1 MRRILTVLTL
11 LAQALMSQA
20 TTMSHAATSQTTMS
34 QPTVTQATMSLA
46 SLPWVHS
53 QEKVTVEKVTVTVR
67 GRVTRSDS
75 GAPVENANVM
85 LCRSDGR
92 SVYRFAM
99 TSSDGTYSIE
109 YSGDDDSLAV
119 RVTGFNL
126 RAQTRV
132 IPARSMTV
140 DFSME
145 WAAMSLGEVT
155 VRAEPVER
163 RMDTVVYHVESFR
176 ESGDRTIGEVMSRMP
191 GIEVSRSGRLRY
203 NGKDIGRMYV
213 EGLDM
218 LESRYGLATNTI
230 RAEDIASVEVME
242 DHQHIKI
249 YEDQGLPGAPA
260 VNLRL
265 KKGARGTWGGYIAAG
280 GGYRPAMWYG
290 EAAAMYFGRR
300 FQTMDTYKTNNT
312 GDDVSEEIFGGL
324 MGFSDGASS
333 VLGVKRPSVPPFGK
347 NRYLDNQ
354 THMVSANSIV
364 RLRGDLNLRA
374 NVQYQHDLREDE
386 GTSVTTYH
394 LADPAQQIVIGESIL
409 SRSRLDRLTADID
422 VESNTKERYIT
433 DKLSFSGSWSTDYG
447 GVDNNGSS
455 VEQSFRHPGLSLS
468 NRFRY
473 MRSSGPLMWDAS
485 SDVSYSDRPETLTVR
500 PLIYDGIFGDGAG
513 ADGAVQSISARRLTA
528 YNRAGL
534 TFNRSGWFVSLTF
547 RADAAVDM
555 MRSELSPLT
564 TDGPPPQ
571 AADSMRNDILRQEYT
586 VAAQPSVSY
595 RIGKKFNISAYA
607 SLGYKGIRQS
617 DRVRGSTGSID
628 RPLVSPALSMQL
640 AITPE
645 LRLSASASYDE
656 SYGGLYSD
664 YGGYIMSNYRHI
676 SRTGGELPRRRLQN
690 YVADLSYAATRIAAF
705 AKLSGGYWRSWNSH
719 TYGTVYDGTLT
730 RVETVDSPGL
740 SHGVNVAANA
750 SKLFFAISTTVKLSA
765 SWSRT
770 WSSLYRQYELYQS
783 EMDNIS
789 GTLALSSRFCDWA
802 GLDYGVSASRSR
814 SVTDIGGEQPPI
826 HSLRQNAALSLSF
839 AESVF
844 LKVGGEHYY
853 NDAVSGDRSM
863 FFLDASLSWRTKRL
877 ELTLECR
884 NLLGTDTYSSAV
896 YSDITTYVYTY
907 RLRPLAALLKIRFTL

>member
-1 MRRILTVLTL
+1 MRNILTILSLLTHAL
-11 LAQALMSQA
+11 MAQAA
-20 TTMSHAATSQTTMS
+20 IT
-34 QPTVTQATMSLA
+34 QPTVSQTSVPQA
-46 SLPWVHS
+46 HS
-53 QEKVTVEKVTVTVR
+53 QEKVTVR
-67 GRVTRSDS
+67 GHVTRSDN
-75 GAPVENANVM
+75 GAPVEDANVM

-92 SVYRFAM
+92 SVYLFAM
-99 TSSDGTYSIE
+99 TASDGTYSIE

-126 RAQTRV
+126 RVQTKV
-132 IPARSMTV
+132 IPALSMTV

-145 WAAMSLGEVT
+145 WAAISLEEVT

-163 RMDTVVYHVESFR
+163 KADTVTYHVESFR

-191 GIEVSRSGRLRY
+191 GIEVSSSGRLKY
-203 NGKDIGRMYV
+203 NGKEIGRMYI

-242 DHQHIKI
+242 NHQHIKI
-249 YEDQGLPGAPA
+249 YEEQGLPGAPA

-280 GGYRPAMWYG
+280 GGYKPAMWYG

-300 FQTMDTYKTNNT
+300 FQTIDTYKTNNT
-312 GDDVSEEIFGGL
+312 GDDVSEEVFGSFI
-324 MGFSDGASS
+324 GFSDLVFP
-333 VLGVKRPSVPPFGK
+333 VLGVKRPSVPPLGN

-409 SRSRLDRLTADID
+409 SRSRLDRLSTDID

-433 DKLSFSGSWSTDYG
+433 DKLSFSGSWRTDYG
-447 GVDNNGSS
+447 GVDNNGSP
-455 VEQSFRHPGLSLS
+455 VEQYFRHPELSLS
-468 NRFRY
+468 NHFRY
-473 MRSSGPLMWDAS
+473 MRSSGLFMWDAS
-485 SDVSYSDRPETLTVR
+485 SDISYSDRPETLTVK
-500 PLIYDGIFGDGAG
+500 PLLYDDIFGEGACVE
-513 ADGAVQSISARRLTA
+513 GAVQSISARRLTT

-534 TFNRSGWFVSLTF
+534 TFNRNGWFVSLTF
-547 RADAAVDM
+547 RADAAMDM

-564 TDGPPPQ
+564 TDGTPLQ

-586 VAAQPSVSY
+586 IAAQPSVSY
-595 RIGKKFNISAYA
+595 RIGKKLNISAYA

-617 DRVRGSTGSID
+617 DRVHGGTDRID
-628 RPLVSPALSMQL
+628 RPLVSPAFSMQL
-640 AITPE
+640 NITPE
-645 LRLSASASYDE
+645 LKLSASASYDE
-656 SYGGLYSD
+656 NYGGLYSD
-664 YGGYIMSNYRHI
+664 YGGYIMSNYRNI

-690 YVADLSYAATRIAAF
+690 YGADLSYAATRIATF
-705 AKLSGGYWRSWNSH
+705 AKLSGSYWRSWNSH

-740 SHGVNVAANA
+740 YHGVNVAANA
-750 SKLFFAISTTVKLSA
+750 SKLFFSISTTVKASV

-770 WSSLYRQYELYQS
+770 WSFLYRQHELYQS
-783 EMDNIS
+783 KMDNIS
-789 GTLALSSRFCDWA
+789 GALMLSSRFCDWA
-802 GLDYGVSASRSR
+802 ALDYGVSASSNRSL
-814 SVTDIGGEQPPI
+814 TDIGGAQPPI

-844 LKVGGEHYY
+844 IRVGGEHYY
-853 NDAVSGDRSM
+853 NNAVSGDKSM
-863 FFLDASLSWRTKRL
+863 FFLDASLSWRQRRL
-877 ELTLECR
+877 EITLECR

-896 YSDITTYVYTY
+896 YSDITTFVYTY
-907 RLRPLAALLKIRFTL
+907 RLRPLTALLTFRFTL